1 MFATAILS
9 YYGLSFPQT
18 PQVIK
23 FFYSSCIW
31 LTIIFFPYRLFNN
44 NDLGKNVVFLIKCIA
59 FLACFALLRSIF
71 TDNEHIAGN
80 KWISLLGN
88 DQFFFMLLVP
98 VYMLIGTMDSSLR
111 LIQKYF
117 YIMLLI
123 GVWGIFV
130 GQNIMSKSLFLGVI
144 FLPYVGKKY
153 RYLIYVTILQAFI
166 AAFFQAETSRTMILV
181 VALSVI
187 SYIIVYKIK
196 RILILKAYVI
206 TLIIAFGL
214 YTILTLLIP
223 DFSIIN
229 ILLSSLAEYSGDS
242 SLTTDTRTFLFWEMA
257 SDLTKS
263 DAWILGKG
271 AYSAY
276 YSAYFDDIGR
286 DSNYRMA
293 VEVTFLTYILRSG
306 LLYIAIYYSLITI
319 VVLKAI
325 NKGQS
330 QFIRMCAMMG
340 ANWCLLSY
348 ISYLN
353 GYNFI
358 YVSFFILLGCCASK
372 KWLQKS
378 DNEIKQMFVS

>member
-293 VEVTFLTYILRSG
+293 VEVTS
-306 LLYIAIYYSLITI
+306 
-319 VVLKAI
+319 
-325 NKGQS
+325 
-330 QFIRMCAMMG
+330 
-340 ANWCLLSY
+340 
-348 ISYLN
+348 
-353 GYNFI
+353 
-358 YVSFFILLGCCASK
+358 
-372 KWLQKS
+372 
-378 DNEIKQMFVS
+378 